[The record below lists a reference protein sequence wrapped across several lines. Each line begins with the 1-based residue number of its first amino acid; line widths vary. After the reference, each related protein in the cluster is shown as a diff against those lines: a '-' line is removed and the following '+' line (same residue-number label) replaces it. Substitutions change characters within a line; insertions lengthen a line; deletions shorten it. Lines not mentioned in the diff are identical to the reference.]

1 MYMSKNFEVVA
12 DLKKFQDQKVT
23 VYRAKKIVTMN
34 TAMPWAE
41 CVAVADGT
49 IIAVGDFTDMEAFFK
64 TRAMTYQIN
73 DTFTTMLFIRALLRR
88 ICTPAK
94 RAV

>member
-1 MYMSKNFEVVA
+1 MYMSKNFEVVS

-41 CVAVADGT
+41 CVAVG
-49 IIAVGDFTDMEAFFK
+49 
-64 TRAMTYQIN
+64 
-73 DTFTTMLFIRALLRR
+73 LRHDHR
-88 ICTPAK
+88 CW
-94 RAV
+94 